1 MDARRDEVYSCIYDS
16 NLNIIREEKPEIIN
30 HESFID
36 ISKNNKLLF
45 IGDGQFKCKELI
57 NTNHNFS
64 FESSILRPTSKNM
77 IDLAFGKFKNNDF
90 EDLAYFEPKYLK
102 EFRTN

>member
-1 MDARRDEVYSCIYDS
+1 MFYLTVC
-16 NLNIIREEKPEIIN
+16 
-30 HESFID
+30 
-36 ISKNNKLLF
+36 
-45 IGDGQFKCKELI
+45 
-57 NTNHNFS
+57 

-77 IDLAFGKFKNNDF
+77 IDLAFGKFKNSDF